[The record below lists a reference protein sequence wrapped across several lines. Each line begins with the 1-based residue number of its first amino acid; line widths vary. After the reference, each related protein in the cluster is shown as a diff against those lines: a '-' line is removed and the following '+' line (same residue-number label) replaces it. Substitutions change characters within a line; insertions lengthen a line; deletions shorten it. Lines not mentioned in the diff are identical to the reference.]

1 MDCDIAIVKL
11 IPDVLQGSV
20 QGLTQSLLSNN
31 TDHEIR
37 ERIFGEKEFPVRA
50 LRDKHGK
57 HLHGRGRQA
66 GRRGTTLLDAPAK
79 LISLAARNSLV
90 VSRSPTLSAAGR
102 EVLHETAQVAG
113 LSYTAAEVRRRR
125 LKALCKRHER

>member
-31 TDHEIR
+31 TDHETR

-57 HLHGRGRQA
+57 HCMG
-66 GRRGTTLLDAPAK
+66 
-79 LISLAARNSLV
+79 
-90 VSRSPTLSAAGR
+90 
-102 EVLHETAQVAG
+102 EVDKRVGVAQ
-113 LSYTAAEVRRRR
+113 LF
-125 LKALCKRHER
+125 